1 LLEKLSKGELHRLLF
16 CGTGALHST
25 LSLQQG
31 KSIPGICH
39 AIALERKEGG
49 TEQP

>member
-1 LLEKLSKGELHRLLF
+1 LF

-25 LSLQQG
+25 LTLQQG

-39 AIALERKEGG
+39 AVAIEVQEE
-49 TEQP
+49 TS